1 MKAIRNLSIIL
12 LLHLLVYGC
21 KGSKGMPVLKQS
33 QYSYNA
39 ENFGYSDIKKL
50 YSLDSVTAKQSFF
63 NSKSLQYL
71 EMTIQSDLKKTVLK
85 KTNDSILICY
95 QLLNPILDIK
105 TEGVSI
111 NIEPIIKDL
120 IKPVFVKS
128 DVNGKIGKLKFDA
141 DISETSTGLYKDI
154 LSRMQFVKP
163 LKKTKDWQTT
173 EENTLGTFIAYY
185 QKEDSDGPNKV
196 YSKYVLDYLTYKSIK
211 ENHNL
216 KIENHTTIET
226 DAFGELK
233 HVNTSEAQI
242 MLQNNDTLS
251 VLGSKVSIFIRSEKN
266 VNNDVVSNLLTIEK
280 SERYSHNTTL
290 SEETS
295 DENIRIMSYKGT
307 LNTDNWES
315 LIEQLST
322 TTNLKLETE
331 ERLVLKFRA
340 LFYLY
345 PEYCEKAVSQIKNE
359 QINSKVFM
367 VISKALSITETSYAI
382 DALATL
388 IDKNKN
394 EEGLLR
400 RLIPVLTTTK
410 HPTDKAIEVV
420 KSIAFNTKKPQD
432 YFTISTSQLAL
443 GGMANQLRLIDTLKS
458 NSLTRYL
465 LENITT
471 EKDTIQQLL
480 ILGNTGSYLVFPQI
494 KSLINND
501 LVSRDVKTEAISAL
515 ALINNEDVSHFLKNL
530 LSNKEDYIKNE
541 AQKIMDFRDNYFK

>member
-185 QKEDSDGPNKV
+185 QKE
-196 YSKYVLDYLTYKSIK
+196 
-211 ENHNL
+211 
-216 KIENHTTIET
+216 
-226 DAFGELK
+226 A
-233 HVNTSEAQI
+233 
-242 MLQNNDTLS
+242 
-251 VLGSKVSIFIRSEKN
+251 
-266 VNNDVVSNLLTIEK
+266 
-280 SERYSHNTTL
+280 
-290 SEETS
+290 
-295 DENIRIMSYKGT
+295 
-307 LNTDNWES
+307 
-315 LIEQLST
+315 
-322 TTNLKLETE
+322 
-331 ERLVLKFRA
+331 
-340 LFYLY
+340 
-345 PEYCEKAVSQIKNE
+345 
-359 QINSKVFM
+359 
-367 VISKALSITETSYAI
+367 
-382 DALATL
+382 
-388 IDKNKN
+388 
-394 EEGLLR
+394 
-400 RLIPVLTTTK
+400 
-410 HPTDKAIEVV
+410 
-420 KSIAFNTKKPQD
+420 
-432 YFTISTSQLAL
+432 
-443 GGMANQLRLIDTLKS
+443 
-458 NSLTRYL
+458 
-465 LENITT
+465 
-471 EKDTIQQLL
+471 
-480 ILGNTGSYLVFPQI
+480 
-494 KSLINND
+494 
-501 LVSRDVKTEAISAL
+501 
-515 ALINNEDVSHFLKNL
+515 
-530 LSNKEDYIKNE
+530 
-541 AQKIMDFRDNYFK
+541 